1 MDNTHK
7 IMYKEINRL
16 IDSYSIAW
24 EFCGNNTKAKIK
36 LAKQLAKKLNNEVK
50 KLSRSDRKFA

>member
-1 MDNTHK
+1 
-7 IMYKEINRL
+7 MYKEINRL

-36 LAKQLAKKLNNEVK
+36 LAKKLNNEVK
-50 KLSRSDRKFA
+50 ELSRSDRKFA

>member
-1 MDNTHK
+1 
-7 IMYKEINRL
+7 MYKEINRL

-50 KLSRSDRKFA
+50 ELSRSDRKFA